1 MDNPITSAMQSAV
14 DDRIFP
20 GAVLLVHFRRQPVY
34 CGAFGCAAVIPQP
47 VPATLDTLYDL
58 ASLTKPL
65 ATATGIV
72 SLIQDRMVDFDDA
85 LETYVEDLHG
95 TEIGAATV
103 RRLLH
108 HSSGLPGW
116 RPLYQDIAAEERQHP
131 GFLGSDAAKKFAIA
145 SIAREPLVYQ
155 PGSKSLYS
163 DLGFILLGLLIERVT
178 GLSLAQFCKER
189 IYQPL
194 GIQRLLFVPRAVDQ
208 SGLDGQSLV
217 PAPIA
222 PTENDPWRR
231 RLLCGEV
238 HDENAYALGGIA
250 GHAGLFGTAAAVMAL
265 ADAWMNGYL
274 GRDSF
279 WPSDLIRRFAGRDSN
294 TPESSWGLG
303 WDTPSPP
310 SSSGRHLSPRSFG
323 HLGFTGTSLWIDP
336 ESELAVVLLSNRV
349 HPTRQNTS
357 IQRFRPLI
365 HNVIYETIVGNIEGG
380 SVT

>member
-1 MDNPITSAMQSAV
+1 MGNPITSAMQSAV
-14 DDRIFP
+14 EDRIFP
-20 GAVLLVHFRRQPVY
+20 GAVLLVQFRGQPVY
-34 CGAFGCAAVIPQP
+34 ARAFGSAALFPRPQ
-47 VPATLDTLYDL
+47 PATLDTLYDL

-65 ATATGIV
+65 ATTTALLCLVQDGALGLDDTLATYFQE
-72 SLIQDRMVDFDDA
+72 LQR
-85 LETYVEDLHG
+85 
-95 TEIGAATV
+95 TEIGTATV
-103 RRLLH
+103 CHLLQ

-116 RPLYQDIAAEERQHP
+116 RPLYEDIAIQERQRP
-131 GFLGSDAAKKFAIA
+131 GFLGSEAAKKFAIA
-145 SIAREPLVYQ
+145 YIAREPLAYQ
-155 PGSKSLYS
+155 PGSKSVYS

-178 GLSLAQFCKER
+178 GLSLARFCKKR

-194 GIQRLLFVPRAVDQ
+194 GIHGLLFVPRAVDQ
-208 SGLDGQSLV
+208 SGLDGEPLV
-217 PAPIA
+217 PARIA
-222 PTENDPWRR
+222 PTENDPWRG

-265 ADAWMNGYL
+265 AGAWMHGYV

-279 WPSDLIRRFAGRDSN
+279 WPCDLIRRFVARDSN

-310 SSSGRHLSPRSFG
+310 SSSGEHLSPRSFG

-336 ESELAVVLLSNRV
+336 ESELTVVLLSNRV

-357 IQRFRPLI
+357 IQQFRPLI
-365 HNVIYETIVGNIEGG
+365 HNIIYETIVGSAESG
-380 SVT
+380 